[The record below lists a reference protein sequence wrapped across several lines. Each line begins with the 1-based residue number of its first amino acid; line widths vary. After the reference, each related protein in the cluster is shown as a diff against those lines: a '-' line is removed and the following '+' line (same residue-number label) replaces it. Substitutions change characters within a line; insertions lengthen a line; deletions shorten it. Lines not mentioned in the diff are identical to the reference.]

1 MERANSEGCGL
12 GLRISSMRS
21 CAKSRMNLT
30 CSLDIGILL
39 TLAFG
44 PDSSQIGGIGQTSE
58 VVTSIDDL
66 GVPVFPTEPEQ
77 IDTVVALAIEAKPVP
92 EFIVDFST
100 GISPHGI
107 EAWNF

>member
-1 MERANSEGCGL
+1 
-12 GLRISSMRS
+12 MRS
-21 CAKSRMNLT
+21 CHASQINFT

-58 VVTSIDDL
+58 VGASIDDL

-77 IDTVVALAIEAKPVP
+77 INAVVAFAIEAESIPKL
-92 EFIVDFST
+92 IVDFST
-100 GISPHGI
+100 GVSPHGR
-107 EAWNF
+107 